1 MTHDAEVIDAMERAS
16 ESMEKSH
23 KSLTQRFTTIQKLRT
38 ALEEIAEATSDPGV
52 ERMARAAL
60 EE

>member
-1 MTHDAEVIDAMERAS
+1 MTATEELIETMERAS

-23 KSLTQRFTTIQKLRT
+23 KSLTQKIGVIQKLRLT
-38 ALEEIAEATSDPGV
+38 LEEIAEATDDPRI
-52 ERMARAAL
+52 ERMARAGL

>member
-1 MTHDAEVIDAMERAS
+1 MTQTQELIEIMDQATET
-16 ESMEKSH
+16 MEKSH
-23 KSLTQRFTTIQKLRT
+23 KSLTQRFTTIQKLRI
-38 ALEEIAEATSDPGV
+38 ALEEIAEATSDPGI

>member
-1 MTHDAEVIDAMERAS
+1 MTPDAEVRDAMERAS

-23 KSLTQRFTTIQKLRT
+23 KSLTQKIGTIQKLRI
-38 ALEEIAEATSDPGV
+38 ALEEIAEATSDPGI

>member
-1 MTHDAEVIDAMERAS
+1 MTATEELIETMERAS

-23 KSLTQRFTTIQKLRT
+23 KSLTQKISTIQKLRI
-38 ALEEIAEATSDPGV
+38 ALEEIAEATGDPGI